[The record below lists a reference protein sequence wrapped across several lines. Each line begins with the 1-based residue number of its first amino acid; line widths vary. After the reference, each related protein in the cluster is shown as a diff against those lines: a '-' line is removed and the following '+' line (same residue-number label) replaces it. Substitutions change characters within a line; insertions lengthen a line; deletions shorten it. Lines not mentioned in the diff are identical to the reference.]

1 MLFRSQVRFVATS
14 ATIGSADDAEAVA
27 SRQRFLS
34 DIAGVPLER
43 THVVIGKPQ
52 PVDLSKVLTA
62 SDEPAARMV
71 AEMLEKKPQTIS
83 SLSSVMTY
91 AEKILLDLSAHN
103 AKEIRPVL
111 PMPAHHFTR
120 DIPGMWTCM
129 KPGARKR
136 VR

>member
-1 MLFRSQVRFVATS
+1 MNAFDVTPDQVRFVATS

-27 SRQRFLS
+27 SLQRFLS

-71 AEMLEKKPQTIS
+71 AEIHEKKQQTIS
-83 SLSSVMTY
+83 SLSSLTTS
-91 AEKILLDLSAHN
+91 AEKILPDLSAPNPNQIH
-103 AKEIRPVL
+103 PVL
-111 PMPAHHFTR
+111 PKCP
-120 DIPGMWTCM
+120 
-129 KPGARKR
+129 
-136 VR
+136 

>member
-1 MLFRSQVRFVATS
+1 MNAFDVTPDQVRFVATS

-27 SRQRFLS
+27 SLQRFLS

-62 SDEPAARMV
+62 SDEPPARMV

-83 SLSSVMTY
+83 SLSSVTTS
-91 AEKILLDLSAHN
+91 AETNLLDLRSDDRRVGQACARQCRSRWSRSHS
-103 AKEIRPVL
+103 KK
-111 PMPAHHFTR
+111 
-120 DIPGMWTCM
+120 
-129 KPGARKR
+129 KPT
-136 VR
+136 

>member
-1 MLFRSQVRFVATS
+1 MNAFDVTPDQVRFVATS

-27 SRQRFLS
+27 SLQRFLS
-34 DIAGVPLER
+34 DIAGVLLER

-83 SLSSVMTY
+83 SLSSVTTS
-91 AEKILLDLSAHN
+91 AEKILLALSAQN
-103 AKEIRPVL
+103 DKETRAVL
-111 PMPAHHFTR
+111 PMRAPSFTR
-120 DIPGMWTCM
+120 AKIENTH
-129 KPGARKR
+129 
-136 VR
+136 VRTPVNN

>member
-1 MLFRSQVRFVATS
+1 MNAFDVTPDQVRFVATS

-27 SRQRFLS
+27 SLQRFLS

-71 AEMLEKKPQTIS
+71 AEMLEKKPQRSEEHTSELQSLMRIS
-83 SLSSVMTY
+83 Y
-91 AEKILLDLSAHN
+91 AVFCLQKKKKKSTENHKN
-103 AKEIRPVL
+103 TP
-111 PMPAHHFTR
+111 
-120 DIPGMWTCM
+120 
-129 KPGARKR
+129 
-136 VR
+136 

>member
-1 MLFRSQVRFVATS
+1 MNAFDVTPDQVRFVATS

-27 SRQRFLS
+27 SLQRFLS

-71 AEMLEKKPQTIS
+71 AEMRSEEHTSELQSLMRISYAVFCLKK
-83 SLSSVMTY
+83 
-91 AEKILLDLSAHN
+91 KII
-103 AKEIRPVL
+103 K
-111 PMPAHHFTR
+111 
-120 DIPGMWTCM
+120 
-129 KPGARKR
+129 
-136 VR
+136 